1 MLKER
6 YEELS
11 RTGAKLEP
19 EERRA
24 GWHYC
29 EEFDG
34 MLTDGEMRDE
44 DGVCLFCG
52 FDGRKVSVPSES
64 DEASTAP

>member
-34 MLTDGEMRDE
+34 LLTDGELKDPERP
-44 DGVCLFCG
+44 GVCVFCG
-52 FDGRKVSVPSES
+52 FDGSRLQQ
-64 DEASTAP
+64 